1 MEAVASVSG
10 VAVVADSDG
19 DVVGGHLVA
28 DLSGGLDDGLD
39 DRVVSH
45 GADRVEKGRGVGHG
59 ESGVGEGESGVTVSK
74 SVSAKEELGLGVSLP
89 LHDTMSQRK
98 TGVSKSGVSQT
109 GVSKSSVSKTSVSK
123 TSVSEAGVAEAVG
136 GVGNGSHGV
145 VNKGSVVDERSG
157 GGDDP
162 GVAVKNS
169 GVGLPLDNVSGEGR
183 QTGQRKTSVSESGVS
198 KTSVSKSGVS
208 QTGVTET
215 VGGVGNGSHGVVDK
229 GSVVDEGSGGG
240 DDPGVAVQHGG
251 VGLPLA
257 VVSVAVAVVAD
268 SDGDVVGGHLV
279 ADLSGGLDDGLDDR
293 VVSHGADRVEKGRGV
308 GHGES
313 GVAEAMTVGEP
324 MSAQKELGVG
334 LGSDD
339 CCEGGLG
346 EEGLSKVGRGR
357 GYLLESLT

>member
-39 DRVVSH
+39 DSVVSH

-74 SVSAKEELGLGVSLP
+74 SVSAEEELGLGVSLP

-109 GVSKSSVSKTSVSK
+109 GVSKSSVS
-123 TSVSEAGVAEAVG
+123 EAGVAEAVG
-136 GVGNGSHGV
+136 GVGNGSHDV
-145 VNKGSVVDERSG
+145 VDKGSVVDERSG

-162 GVAVKNS
+162 GVAVKDS

-198 KTSVSKSGVS
+198 KSGVS
-208 QTGVTET
+208 QTGVTKTVKSEA
-215 VGGVGNGSHGVVDK
+215 VGGVGNGKGSHGVVDK

-240 DDPGVAVQHGG
+240 DDPGVAVKHGG

-279 ADLSGGLDDGLDDR
+279 ADLSGGLDDGLDDS

-313 GVAEAMTVGEP
+313 GVAMTVGEP
-324 MSAQKELGVG
+324 VSAQKELGVG
-334 LGSDD
+334 LGGDD
-339 CCEGGLG
+339 CCEGG
-346 EEGLSKVGRGR
+346 
-357 GYLLESLT
+357 